1 MKKLIYIS
9 FIFAFILAFTSC
21 EKEVIS
27 PNFDISSDASENSQT
42 RGGDDEVVPGGDTV
56 TDPDEDDDFDGDED
70 KNGGITDPDE
80 DEDFD
85 EDEGGK

>member
-1 MKKLIYIS
+1 MKKLLYIS

-21 EKEVIS
+21 EKEVITPNSDPTEVDHSS
-27 PNFDISSDASENSQT
+27 PT
-42 RGGDDEVVPGGDTV
+42 RGDDDDEIIITGGV
-56 TDPDEDDDFDGDED
+56 TDPDEDEDFDDDGE